1 MRPAPP
7 KTLAM
12 IMAGGRGE
20 RLYPLTREVAKPA
33 VTFGGSY
40 KVIDFTLSNCFN
52 SGFRQIY
59 LLTQYSNVTMNRHIR
74 MGWDSLFRGELDEY
88 VEALPPQHRSQEDW
102 YHGTADSV
110 FQNIEILE
118 QHRPEFVLVLS
129 GDHVYKLDYQR
140 LLDYHTQNHAE
151 LTIGAVET
159 DPITARDMGVMA
171 VDEDFRVRAFWEKPS
186 NPPTVPGRPDTC
198 LVSMGI
204 YVFSTAKLV
213 RELIKDAKNRS
224 SKHDFGRNVIP
235 AMIESDDRVVAFPFV
250 DEQSKEPSYWRDIGT
265 LDSYFE
271 ANMDLVLAEPH
282 IDLYDRSWPIRTQI
296 SPRPPARIV
305 DSTID
310 PSLVGTAVDSL
321 ISAGCIISGS
331 RVERSVLS
339 PEVTVHTG
347 ADVAES
353 ILMDGVD
360 VGRRAVV
367 RRAIVCPQ
375 VSIPA
380 GVQIGVDS
388 ELDRSRFIV
397 TPGGVTVVP
406 RGYAWG

>member
-1 MRPAPP
+1 MSAPA

-20 RLYPLTREVAKPA
+20 RLYPLTRDVAKPA

-74 MGWDSLFRGELDEY
+74 LGWNSLFRGELNEY
-88 VEALPPQHRSQEDW
+88 IEALPPQHRSVEDW
-102 YHGTADSV
+102 YHGTADSI
-110 FQNIEILE
+110 FQNIQLLE
-118 QHRPEFVLVLS
+118 EHKPDFVLVLS

-140 LLDYHTQNHAE
+140 LLDYHVRNAAE
-151 LTIGAVET
+151 LTIAAVET
-159 DPITARDMGVMA
+159 DPDTARDMGVIA
-171 VDEDFRVRAFWEKPS
+171 VDDQLRVTAFWEKPEH
-186 NPPTVPGRPDTC
+186 PPTVPGRPDTC
-198 LVSMGI
+198 FISMGV
-204 YVFSTAKLV
+204 YVFSTPKLV
-213 RELIKDAKNRS
+213 RELIRDAKDRN
-224 SKHDFGRNVIP
+224 SKRDFGRSIIP
-235 AMIESDDRVVAFPFV
+235 HMIEKRDRVVAFPFV
-250 DEQSKEPSYWRDIGT
+250 DEQSGRQSYWRDIGT

-271 ANMDLVLAEPH
+271 SNMDLVKAEPQ
-282 IDLYDRSWPIRTQI
+282 IDLYDRAWPIRTHM

-305 DSTID
+305 DSTLD

-347 ADVAES
+347 AQVAES

-360 VGRRAVV
+360 VGRRSII
-367 RRAIVCPQ
+367 RRAIICPQ
-375 VSIPA
+375 VRIPA
-380 GVQIGVDS
+380 DVQIGVNP
-388 ELDRSRFIV
+388 EQDRSRFIV

-406 RGYAWG
+406 RGYTWA

>member
-1 MRPAPP
+1 
-7 KTLAM
+7 M

-20 RLYPLTREVAKPA
+20 RLFPLTRDVAKPA

-74 MGWDSLFRGELDEY
+74 LGWDSLFRGELNEY
-88 VEALPPQHRSQEDW
+88 IEALPPQHRSQEDW
-102 YHGTADSV
+102 YHGTADSL
-110 FQNIEILE
+110 FQNIEIFE
-118 QHRPEFVLVLS
+118 EHRPDFVLVLS
-129 GDHVYKLDYQR
+129 GDHVYKMDYQR
-140 LLDYHTQNHAE
+140 LLEYHTQRGAE
-151 LTIGAVET
+151 LTIGAVES

-171 VDEDFRVRAFWEKPS
+171 VDPDLRVQAFWEKPS
-186 NPPTVPGRPDTC
+186 NPPTVPGRPDVC
-198 LVSMGI
+198 LISMGI

-213 RELIKDAKNRS
+213 RELIRDAKNRN

-235 AMIESDDRVVAFPFV
+235 AMIENKDHVFAYPFV
-250 DEQSKEPSYWRDIGT
+250 DEASGTPSYWRDIGT
-265 LDSYFE
+265 LDSYYE
-271 ANMDLVLAEPH
+271 SNLDLVHAEPQ
-282 IDLYDRSWPIRTQI
+282 IDLYDGRWPIRTQM

-305 DSTID
+305 DSTLD
-310 PSLVGTAVDSL
+310 RSLVGTAIDSL

-347 ADVAES
+347 AQVFES

-360 VGRRAVV
+360 VGRRSVV
-367 RRAIVCPQ
+367 HRAIVCPQ
-375 VSIPA
+375 VKIPPD
-380 GVQIGVDS
+380 VKIGVDADV
-388 ELDRSRFIV
+388 DRTRFIV
-397 TPGGVTVVP
+397 TPDGVTVIP
-406 RGYAWG
+406 RGYTWI